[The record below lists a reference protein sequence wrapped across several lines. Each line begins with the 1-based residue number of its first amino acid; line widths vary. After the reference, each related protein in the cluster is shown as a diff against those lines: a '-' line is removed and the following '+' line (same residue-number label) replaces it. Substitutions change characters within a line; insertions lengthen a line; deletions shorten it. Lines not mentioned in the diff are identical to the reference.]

1 MELAQVII
9 AILLV
14 LFGLAAAYVVVGLL
28 IFGVVLKYIKEHR

>member
-1 MELAQVII
+1 MELAQIII

-14 LFGLAAAYVVVGLL
+14 LFGLAAAYAVVGLI

>member
-1 MELAQVII
+1 MELAQIII